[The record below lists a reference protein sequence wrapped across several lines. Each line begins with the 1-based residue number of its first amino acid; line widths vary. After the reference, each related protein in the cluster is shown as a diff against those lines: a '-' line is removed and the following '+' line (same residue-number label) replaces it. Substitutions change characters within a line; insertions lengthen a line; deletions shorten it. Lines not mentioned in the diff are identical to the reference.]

1 MGNVRNLSLRL
12 AYFGF
17 PTNIFS
23 AAATPAHAIR
33 ELSFLA
39 LAITASI
46 FLVVGTL
53 LVLAIIRFRERP
65 GQEQREPIQMYGSN
79 QIELSWTVLPILI
92 VLVLF
97 LATARVILA
106 TEKSHAPKNS
116 LQVMVVGHQF
126 WWEYRYTGTDVV
138 TANELHV
145 PVVDAQHAR
154 PTYLSMISADTDH
167 SFWVPRLAGKLDVI
181 PNKVNV
187 MWFDP
192 QTPDLYLGQCAQF
205 CGTQHAKMLIRVYAQ
220 TPAAFDRW
228 LEHQKTPAP
237 QAANVQDGRAIFEQN
252 ACMNCH
258 RIRGTVADGRFGPD
272 LTHFADRDTLAAGTV
287 PNTAANVAQWIKEPA
302 HYKDGALMPAM
313 HLDDG
318 QIARVT
324 AYVESLH

>member
-1 MGNVRNLSLRL
+1 MNDLRNLSLCL
-12 AYFGF
+12 AHAVF

-23 AAATPAHAIR
+23 VAATPAHAIR
-33 ELSFLA
+33 GLSFLA
-39 LAITASI
+39 MAVTGTI
-46 FLVVGTL
+46 FVVVGTL
-53 LVLAIIRFRERP
+53 MAVAIVRFRERP
-65 GQEQREPIQMYGSN
+65 GQDQREPVQMYGSN
-79 QIELSWTVLPILI
+79 QIELSWTVIPILI

-97 LATARVILA
+97 LATARVIVA
-106 TEKSHAPKNS
+106 TEKSHAPKDS
-116 LQVMVVGHQF
+116 MQVLVIGHQY
-126 WWEYRYTGTDVV
+126 WWEYRYTGTDVI

-145 PVVDAQHAR
+145 PVVDAQNKR

-181 PNKVNV
+181 PNKINV

-192 QTPDLYLGQCAQF
+192 QSPDIYLGQCAQY

-220 TPAAFDRW
+220 TPAEFDRW
-228 LEHQKTPAP
+228 LHHQAMPAE
-237 QAANVQDGRAIFEQN
+237 QTASVQDGRAVFEQN

-272 LTHFADRDTLAAGTV
+272 LTHFASRDTFAAGSV
-287 PNTAANVAQWIKEPA
+287 PNKAANVAQWIKQPA
-302 HYKDGALMPAM
+302 HYKEGALMPAM

-324 AYVESLH
+324 AYLESLH

>member
-1 MGNVRNLSLRL
+1 MNNLRHLSSYL
-12 AYFGF
+12 AYARF

-23 AAATPAHAIR
+23 AAATPASSIR
-33 ELSFLA
+33 SLSFLA
-39 LAITASI
+39 LAVTGSI
-46 FLVVGTL
+46 FAIVGTL
-53 LVLAIIRFRERP
+53 LVIAIVRFRERP
-65 GQEQREPIQMYGSN
+65 GQEQREPMQTYGSN
-79 QIELSWTVLPILI
+79 QIELSWTVIPILI

-97 LATARVILA
+97 LATARVIIA
-106 TEKSHAPKNS
+106 TETAHPPKTA
-116 LQVMVVGHQF
+116 LQVQVVGHQF

-145 PVVDAQHAR
+145 PVVDAQNPR

-192 QTPDLYLGQCAQF
+192 RTPDLYLGQCAQY

-220 TPAAFDRW
+220 TPAVFDGW
-228 LEHQKTPAP
+228 LQHQAAPAE
-237 QAANVQDGRAIFEQN
+237 QAANVQDGRAVFEQN

-272 LTHFADRDTLAAGTV
+272 LTHFASRDTLAAGTV
-287 PNTAANVAQWIKEPA
+287 PNTAPNVAQWIKEPA